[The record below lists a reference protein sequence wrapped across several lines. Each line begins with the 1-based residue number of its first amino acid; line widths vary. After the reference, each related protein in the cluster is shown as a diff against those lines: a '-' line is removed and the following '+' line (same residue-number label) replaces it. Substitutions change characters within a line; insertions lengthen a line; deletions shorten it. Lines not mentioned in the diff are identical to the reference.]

1 MNSSGIE
8 VLFENICFNFTCDS
22 VASIDEF
29 SAGIGNISIAG
40 EQNKTN
46 DLTSSEVKESVLAQ
60 LRSEINGKT
69 LRVVTLNDKPLSFVE
84 TINGT
89 QVGTGVSFDLL
100 EFLTEKFN
108 FTYELVVPQKNIVGS
123 TKDFEGSLIEI
134 LAKQKADLAAA
145 FLPILTDAQEHAYY
159 SKTTLDEGEW
169 IMIMT
174 RPAESATGSGL
185 WAPFDLNV
193 WILILLS
200 LICVGPIIY
209 LLIIIRMKFTR
220 DKDQKIYPLPHCVW
234 FVYGALMKQGSTL
247 SPVGDSTRL
256 LFATWWI
263 FITILTSFYTAN
275 LTAFLTL
282 SKFTLPINNVGD
294 ILKKQKNFVANRGGA
309 VEYAIKNDGEDLTQ
323 LSRMVEKNLVQFS
336 ESLNDTDILLKDVEK
351 KNYLYVRDRPAIN
364 HLIYTDYVYRKTI
377 SLTDEKIQ
385 CPFAV
390 AKTPFMKRKRAFA
403 YPKNSTLH
411 ILFDPVLLHL
421 VESGIVKYKLWQGLP
436 NAEICPSNLVSTER
450 QLRNGD
456 LMMTYYIMI
465 AGFCTSTVVFVS
477 ELFFRFLNTRGICM
491 PRNGGPKE
499 RKLHSQRENVKVD
512 SITPP
517 PPYTT
522 LFRRS
527 QNILGE
533 QKEFAS
539 RDENTMHRQNIN
551 GREYFVVKGSD
562 GVSRLI
568 PLRVP
573 SAALFQYSYTK

>member
-1 MNSSGIE
+1 MDGIGI
-8 VLFENICFNFTCDS
+8 LFESVCHNLTCDS
-22 VASIDEF
+22 AANSD
-29 SAGIGNISIAG
+29 
-40 EQNKTN
+40 
-46 DLTSSEVKESVLAQ
+46 DYESVNITSQSGMSNMTSGEAKEMVLDQ
-60 LRSEINGKT
+60 LRKEINGQT
-69 LRVVTLNDKPLSFVE
+69 LRVVTLNDYPLSFVD
-84 TINGT
+84 TVNDTAIGA
-89 QVGTGVSFDLL
+89 GVSFDLL

-108 FTYELVVPQKNIVGS
+108 FTYEVVVPENNIVGS
-123 TKDFEGSLIEI
+123 TQDFDGSLIE
-134 LAKQKADLAAA
+134 LLENGKADFAAA
-145 FLPILTDAQEHAYY
+145 FLPILTDARERIYY

-209 LLIIIRMKFTR
+209 LLIIIRMKLTKDR
-220 DKDQKIYPLPHCVW
+220 DQHIYSLPHCIW

-294 ILKKQKNFVANRGGA
+294 ILRKQKTFVANRGGA
-309 VEYAIKNDGEDLTQ
+309 VEYAIKNKDEALTQ
-323 LSRMVEKNLVQFS
+323 LSRMVEKNLVKFS
-336 ESLNDTDILLKDVEK
+336 MSSNDTDILLQDVEK
-351 KNYLYVRDRPAIN
+351 RNYLYVRDRPAIN
-364 HLIYTDYVYRKTI
+364 HLIYRDYVYRKTI

-390 AKTPFMKRKRAFA
+390 AKAPFMTRKRAFA
-403 YPKNSTLH
+403 YPKNSSLH
-411 ILFDPVLLHL
+411 LLFDPVLLHL

-456 LMMTYYIMI
+456 LMMTYYISI
-465 AGFCTSTVVFVS
+465 AGFYTSTVVFVS
-477 ELFFRFLNTRGICM
+477 ELFFRFLNTRGICI
-491 PRNGGPKE
+491 PKGE
-499 RKLHSQRENVKVD
+499 RGHLRGKSNTHKENFTAD
-512 SITPP
+512 SMTPP

-522 LFRRS
+522 LFHRS
-527 QNILGE
+527 RNILGGITE
-533 QKEFAS
+533 QNVFAM
-539 RDENTMHRQNIN
+539 RETNTLQRKNIN
-551 GREYFVVKGSD
+551 GREYVVVQGSD

-573 SAALFQYSYTK
+573 SAALFQYSYTQ

>member
-1 MNSSGIE
+1 MEGIE
-8 VLFENICFNFTCDS
+8 MLFESVCRNSTCDS
-22 VASIDEF
+22 EPESDYTV
-29 SAGIGNISIAG
+29 GIS
-40 EQNKTN
+40 TN
-46 DLTSSEVKESVLAQ
+46 MSDLTSWEMKNHMLDQ
-60 LRSEINGKT
+60 IKREINGKT
-69 LRVVTLNDKPLSFVE
+69 LKVVTINDKPLSFVE
-84 TINGT
+84 TINGSLT
-89 QVGTGVSFDLL
+89 GTGVSFDLL

-108 FTYELVVPQKNIVGS
+108 FTYELIVPEKNILGS
-123 TKDFEGSLIEI
+123 TQDIEGSLIEI
-134 LAKQKADLAAA
+134 LGDGRADFAAA
-145 FLPILTDAQEHAYY
+145 FLPILSDAREHIYY

-209 LLIIIRMKFTR
+209 ALIIIRTKLTR
-220 DKDQKIYPLPHCVW
+220 DREQTIYPLPYCIW

-247 SPVGDSTRL
+247 SPIGDSTRL

-294 ILKKQKNFVANRGGA
+294 ILRKQKNFVANRGGA
-309 VEYAIKNDGEDLTQ
+309 VEYAIKNNGEALTQ

-336 ESLNDTDILLKDVEK
+336 ASLNDTEILLQDVERR
-351 KNYLYVRDRPAIN
+351 NYLYVRDRPAIN
-364 HLIYTDYVYRKTI
+364 HLIYSDYVYRKTI

-411 ILFDPVLLHL
+411 LLFDPVLLHL
-421 VESGIVKYKLWQGLP
+421 VESGIVKYKLWKDLP
-436 NAEICPSNLVSTER
+436 DAEICPSNLVSTER

-465 AGFCTSTVVFVS
+465 AGFCTSTAVFFS
-477 ELFFRFLNTRGICM
+477 ELLFRCLNNRGICV
-491 PRNGGPKE
+491 PKA
-499 RKLHSQRENVKVD
+499 RADKHKWARVRDDVTVD
-512 SITPP
+512 SVTPP

-522 LFRRS
+522 LFNRS
-527 QNILGE
+527 RNILGGIAE
-533 QKEFAS
+533 QKDFAMRES
-539 RDENTMHRQNIN
+539 NGLQRQNIN